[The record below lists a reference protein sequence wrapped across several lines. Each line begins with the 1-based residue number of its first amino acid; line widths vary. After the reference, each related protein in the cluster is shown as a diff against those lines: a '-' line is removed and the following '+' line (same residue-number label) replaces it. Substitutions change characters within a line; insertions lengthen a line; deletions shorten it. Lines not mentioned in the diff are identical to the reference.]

1 MKTQLPLLCLA
12 LLAAAAQA
20 AGPLPQYMVGKYVL
34 ETSEGFDN
42 YMWELG
48 VNWFTRKVSALNTAK
63 KLQKLQYINHPLL
76 STIDRLCA
84 LSYRGEQ
91 AERGRPDHCGHQLHL
106 QVNLS
111 NLPP

>member
-1 MKTQLPLLCLA
+1 MGSSGHYLGTGAAPLSRQPPPGQHLTAGDMKTQLPLLCLA

-76 STIDRLCA
+76 
-84 LSYRGEQ
+84 
-91 AERGRPDHCGHQLHL
+91 
-106 QVNLS
+106 
-111 NLPP
+111 